1 MKYFLILLFSLL
13 FPLFVHSQTNC
24 SDNIIKARQYFNSGF
39 YDSSLVAYHTID
51 SAGELNDYF
60 DLYRYYLLLERNDDS
75 LMVMEQLFNLV
86 KSNGFD
92 RHDLPENIG
101 LTSRS
106 YWPQID
112 SIITVRE
119 TYIQQHY
126 IGFIDTLNAL
136 VKADQEIRMIPNSP
150 DVSMRMHII
159 DSSNFCTLVRMIEKY
174 GFPTWS
180 MVGKEISDKAWLIA
194 QHADRWS
201 SYGFYQQYKK
211 AVENHDA
218 SAYNLA
224 KMEDRQ
230 RLWKGLPQLYGT
242 HQSIHHEGDSTI
254 TTSYYIGDPCN
265 LDRRRACMELSSY
278 SSLCKRMGIEN
289 ISIEEID
296 YSNYYSDCVS
306 PLLQNSIYDFYGA
319 NFYNNIALRYYPFPK
334 DYALFSSVYWHQG
347 DTAKALYC
355 AEGIIQCGGSLEDCE
370 QLPQLIQDSMRVRYP
385 ILRLDYE
392 QQLSKAIGLVFDTI
406 SSFEHLKQLLDTGHY
421 PRYEIDAWLNRIPA
435 LIAQKAE
442 TIDTE
447 EFKPFFNWLY
457 SQVKKGN
464 YYLDEY
470 AKLYDIAYNR
480 LFGGIFYG
488 QHQPLL
494 SDEIENFEQIEKRRA
509 EIGLISLS
517 ALLRQYGIK

>member
-1 MKYFLILLFSLL
+1 MKHFLFLLLPLL
-13 FPLFVHSQTNC
+13 SPWIALSQTNC
-24 SDNIIKARQYFNSGF
+24 SNDIIKARQHFNAGE
-39 YDSSLVAYHTID
+39 YDSSLVAYNTID
-51 SAGELNDYF
+51 SAGGLNDYF
-60 DLYRYYLLLERNDDS
+60 DLYRYYLLLERNEDS
-75 LMVMEQLFNLV
+75 SRAREQLFNLV
-86 KSNGFD
+86 KSNGFE
-92 RHDLPENIG
+92 RRDLPKNID

-112 SIITVRE
+112 SIITARE
-119 TYIQQHY
+119 TYIHQHY
-126 IGFIDTLNAL
+126 IGFIDTINAL
-136 VKADQEIRMIPNSP
+136 AKADQEIRMLPNSQ

-265 LDRRRACMELSSY
+265 LDRRRACMNLSSY
-278 SSLCKRMGIEN
+278 SSLCKRLGIEN

-296 YSNYYSDCVS
+296 YSNYYSGCVS

-319 NFYNNIALRYYPFPK
+319 NFYNNVAFSYYPFPK

-370 QLPQLIQDSMRVRYP
+370 QLPQLIQDSMRARYP
-385 ILRLDYE
+385 ILRLEYE
-392 QQLSKAIGLVFDTI
+392 QQLSKAKGLIFDTI
-406 SSFEHLKQLLDTGHY
+406 NSFEHLKQLLDTGNY

-447 EFKPFFNWLY
+447 EFEPFFQWLY
-457 SQVKKGN
+457 SEVKNGN
-464 YYLDEY
+464 YYLDDH
-470 AKLYDIAYNR
+470 AQLYDKAYHR

-488 QHQPLL
+488 QYTSLL
-494 SDEIENFEQIEKRRA
+494 SDEISNFEQIEKRRE